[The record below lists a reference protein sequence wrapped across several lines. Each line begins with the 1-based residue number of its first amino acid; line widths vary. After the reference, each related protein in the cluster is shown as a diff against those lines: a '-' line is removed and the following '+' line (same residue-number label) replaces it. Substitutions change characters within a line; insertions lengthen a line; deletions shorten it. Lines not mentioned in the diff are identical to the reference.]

1 MAAVYIWIT
10 RAIVNQP
17 TLVRFL
23 TPSAKVRTAESYAL
37 SGGLSMMVTMA
48 WAVLE

>member
-23 TPSAKVRTAESYAL
+23 SPSIKGRTAESYAL
-37 SGGLSMMVTMA
+37 SGELSMTETMA